1 MHHILNSQTFGIDFD
16 LYASYV
22 ESIRHKIPEHV
33 YAFASDPQ
41 HFDLTSHSSLHDSWI
56 DTLTVREVKENTNS
70 EARKLEVILRLF
82 GPFHDRYINFRYV
95 GVTEYSFVMPSR
107 IGHPRYQH
115 ISHGDL
121 YTHEVR
127 MDADGLLTHE
137 ILFEGDSTLLI
148 VCADF
153 VHWEEIVDAA

>member
-1 MHHILNSQTFGIDFD
+1 MHHILNSDSFGIDFTR
-16 LYASYV
+16 YSSYI

-33 YAFASDPQ
+33 YKFASDHR
-41 HFDLTSHSSLHDSWI
+41 HFDLTSHSSLHDSWLE
-56 DTLTVREVKENTNS
+56 TLTVREVKESTSDNV
-70 EARKLEVILRLF
+70 RKLEVTLRLF
-82 GPFHDRYINFRYV
+82 GPFHDRHINIRYV

-107 IGHPRYQH
+107 IGHPRHQH

-127 MDADGLLTHE
+127 VGADGLLTHE

-148 VCADF
+148 VCTDF
-153 VHWEEIVDAA
+153 LHWEEIADAA